1 MAQKN
6 FIKTSTEVSDGFDI
20 SSVFTPRSQTVV
32 RCAAGVNML
41 IVSQMEV
48 KAVPRVS
55 VQVSNESD
63 DNLLTP
69 VQVCELA

>member
-6 FIKTSTEVSDGFDI
+6 FIKMSTEVSDGFNI
-20 SSVFTPRSQTVV
+20 TSVFTPRSQTVV
-32 RCAAGVNML
+32 RRAAGVDML

-48 KAVPRVS
+48 KAKPRMS

-63 DNLLTP
+63 DNFLTP
-69 VQVCELA
+69 VQVCDMA

>member
-6 FIKTSTEVSDGFDI
+6 FIKMSTEVSDGFDI
-20 SSVFTPRSQTVV
+20 TSVFTPRSQTVV
-32 RCAAGVNML
+32 RRAAGVDML
-41 IVSQMEV
+41 IISQLEV

-63 DNLLTP
+63 DNLWTP
-69 VQVCELA
+69 VQVCDLA